1 MFHTQQAI
9 SLSLETS
16 ECRQKIACNTLCLA
30 EYEVPPTPRPVLF
43 LSVGLISSCHSYS
56 GLYKLSPRSGVRFL
70 NPLRL
75 VGRVVW
81 VSVGTVHSGYVP
93 GACSTVPCHPHTR
106 TLGPL
111 LRMAVQ
117 EISARVLQKYL
128 LSSLGHAPRT
138 YVRDRLRC
146 WKNFRLCRY
155 KHNYEVG
162 LLSAS
167 SRPQSLWRTPCWS
180 IP

>member
-1 MFHTQQAI
+1 MQAEDCMQYSLPCRVRGPPHTTPSTFSFCGIDQLLSQLQRTIQA
-9 SLSLETS
+9 
-16 ECRQKIACNTLCLA
+16 
-30 EYEVPPTPRPVLF
+30 
-43 LSVGLISSCHSYS
+43 
-56 GLYKLSPRSGVRFL
+56 SPRSGVRFL

-81 VSVGTVHSGYVP
+81 VSVGTVQSGYVP
-93 GACSTVPCHPHTR
+93 EACSTVPCHPHTR

-155 KHNYEVG
+155 KHNHEVG

>member
-9 SLSLETS
+9 SLSLEMN

-30 EYEVPPTPRPVLF
+30 EYEVPPTPHPTFSFYGIDQL
-43 LSVGLISSCHSYS
+43 LSLLQRTIQA
-56 GLYKLSPRSGVRFL
+56 SPRSGVRFL

-81 VSVGTVHSGYVP
+81 VSVGTVHSGYGPEV
-93 GACSTVPCHPHTR
+93 CSTVPCHPHTR
-106 TLGPL
+106 TLGPS

-128 LSSLGHAPRT
+128 LSFLEHAPRT
-138 YVRDRLRC
+138 YVMDRPRC
-146 WKNFRLCRY
+146 
-155 KHNYEVG
+155 
-162 LLSAS
+162 
-167 SRPQSLWRTPCWS
+167 
-180 IP
+180 